1 MYIFVILFLLSIP
14 FLNFKV
20 PQGFAIDK
28 EKSYN
33 VRSLLAI
40 LIILFH
46 CRVFFNESGIW
57 NSFISEIGAIIC
69 AVFFILSGYGLFLQR
84 ESIQNMTFKNY
95 YKKRIAN
102 ILCDYIVLIFVYQLL
117 ELYSGNF
124 SLSNILLNLSV
135 GEVGVLLPYSWF
147 IVMILILY
155 GLVYLSARSKLGMII
170 CTSGG
175 VIILY
180 LTLLLLKFGPWWYNS
195 IFALP
200 FGMYIA
206 LLTER
211 KRQMRSFYFLYI
223 SSLTLMFIH
232 LIDGI
237 EVLKS
242 LANPVIAL
250 GLIYILTS
258 FPLGKIA
265 GRLSKYS
272 FLIYTFQGIA
282 IIIASKISNNPILIS
297 LFAVIISI
305 LSAIIYDEI
314 KNRIRRVI
322 HVDNI

>member
-1 MYIFVILFLLSIP
+1 
-14 FLNFKV
+14 
-20 PQGFAIDK
+20 
-28 EKSYN
+28 
-33 VRSLLAI
+33 
-40 LIILFH
+40 
-46 CRVFFNESGIW
+46 
-57 NSFISEIGAIIC
+57 
-69 AVFFILSGYGLFLQR
+69 
-84 ESIQNMTFKNY
+84 
-95 YKKRIAN
+95 
-102 ILCDYIVLIFVYQLL
+102 
-117 ELYSGNF
+117 
-124 SLSNILLNLSV
+124 
-135 GEVGVLLPYSWF
+135 
-147 IVMILILY
+147 
-155 GLVYLSARSKLGMII
+155 
-170 CTSGG
+170 
-175 VIILY
+175 
-180 LTLLLLKFGPWWYNS
+180 
-195 IFALP
+195 
-200 FGMYIA
+200 
-206 LLTER
+206 
-211 KRQMRSFYFLYI
+211 
-223 SSLTLMFIH
+223 MFIH

>member
-175 VIILY
+175 NNSVLDFIVAKVRTMVVQLYFCVTFWNVYSVI
-180 LTLLLLKFGPWWYNS
+180 N
-195 IFALP
+195 
-200 FGMYIA
+200 
-206 LLTER
+206 
-211 KRQMRSFYFLYI
+211 
-223 SSLTLMFIH
+223 
-232 LIDGI
+232 
-237 EVLKS
+237 
-242 LANPVIAL
+242 
-250 GLIYILTS
+250 
-258 FPLGKIA
+258 
-265 GRLSKYS
+265 
-272 FLIYTFQGIA
+272 
-282 IIIASKISNNPILIS
+282 
-297 LFAVIISI
+297 
-305 LSAIIYDEI
+305 
-314 KNRIRRVI
+314 
-322 HVDNI
+322 